1 MNWSARGFPPVPAV
15 DPIPVTIP
23 ENPSTSLNVIIFSI
37 FRFGVSANIDGTSV
51 FVYPNPGLVIETE
64 ETDPFAIVAVA
75 VAAVAVVATP
85 TGGLSNL
92 KDIVVWSDE
101 YPEPGL
107 VVVIPI
113 IVLPTPTE
121 QLNVAVTGLVFSTI
135 NPPKPSACTSVNLDW
150 LGANNPDSYLN
161 NSEVS
166 MNISV
171 SDIDT
176 SLIILAVGNI
186 KGSNV
191 SLDLYTY
198 SPLTFWLVFC
208 LVQERGWDVF
218 VSPLTP
224 NPEYRLVSNLSELV
238 KL

>member
-1 MNWSARGFPPVPAV
+1 MGS
-15 DPIPVTIP
+15 
-23 ENPSTSLNVIIFSI
+23 
-37 FRFGVSANIDGTSV
+37 
-51 FVYPNPGLVIETE
+51 
-64 ETDPFAIVAVA
+64 
-75 VAAVAVVATP
+75 
-85 TGGLSNL
+85 
-92 KDIVVWSDE
+92 
-101 YPEPGL
+101 
-107 VVVIPI
+107 
-113 IVLPTPTE
+113 
-121 QLNVAVTGLVFSTI
+121 
-135 NPPKPSACTSVNLDW
+135 
-150 LGANNPDSYLN
+150 NNPDSYLN

-171 SDIDT
+171 SDVDT

-198 SPLTFWLVFC
+198 SPLTFWPVFC